1 MGMPI
6 TVEVVDPGV
15 TEADIANVFAYFRT
29 VDETFSTYKEHSEIS
44 KINRGELRADEYSD
58 DMKTIFA
65 LSEQTR
71 QETQGYFDIRHNGVT
86 DPSGIVKGWAIL
98 QAATML
104 KAAGFMHFYIDAG
117 GDIQVAGNK
126 GGNAWR
132 IGIRNPF
139 NRNEIVKVLSITDKG
154 IATSGT
160 AIRGQHIYD
169 PHNPP
174 RERPHPHNPHRG
186 RPLAPIHT
194 ANAASATLKCE
205 PETPLRATASQSSG
219 SIRSASASH
228 SSSVKGERS
237 PPHFHTSP
245 APTDIVRQHITDIV
259 SLTVVGPNV
268 YEADRFATAA
278 FAMGKKGIYFIE
290 QLPGFEGYMIDASA
304 RATFTSGFERYVLQ
318 HDNTH

>member
-1 MGMPI
+1 MKQLQLLMGMPI

-15 TEADIANVFAYFRT
+15 TEADIATIFAYFRS

-44 KINRGELRADEYSD
+44 KINRGELGADEYSD

-71 QETQGYFDIRHNGVT
+71 QETRGYFDIRHNGIV

-126 GGNAWR
+126 GGN
-132 IGIRNPF
+132 P
-139 NRNEIVKVLSITDKG
+139 
-154 IATSGT
+154 
-160 AIRGQHIYD
+160 YD
-169 PHNPP
+169 PHA
-174 RERPHPHNPHRG
+174 
-186 RPLAPIHT
+186 PL
-194 ANAASATLKCE
+194 S
-205 PETPLRATASQSSG
+205 
-219 SIRSASASH
+219 
-228 SSSVKGERS
+228 
-237 PPHFHTSP
+237 
-245 APTDIVRQHITDIV
+245 DIV
-259 SLTVVGPNV
+259 SLTVIGPNV
-268 YEADRFATAA
+268 YESDRFATAA